1 MTKKSVTKTLETTL
15 EKSEYFCKNEILPD
29 LQARQRITSRKEK
42 SAYPTMI
49 GLPSINPKSVAG
61 KYFVK
66 FASSG
71 TLHGLNHL
79 VAPNKHPL
87 ER

>member
-1 MTKKSVTKTLETTL
+1 MTKKSARKTLETTL
-15 EKSEYFCKNEILPD
+15 EKNEYFCENEILPD
-29 LQARQRITSRKEK
+29 LQARQRITRREK

-79 VAPNKHPL
+79 VAPNKHPF